1 MSRGSQEDNSTKKEQ
16 EPQAKQSY
24 QPLDKSK
31 IDWDAFAKIGVT
43 KESLEKSGA
52 LEPMLNYR
60 RSPELHPISMKVD
73 NDMVVN
79 TDARLSLRQVNDG
92 RLIPVI
98 HAVRKEPE
106 LDRPFYGNTFTAED
120 KKALK
125 ETGNLGRIIEL
136 NIKGLDKKI
145 PSFVEEST
153 SKCNIRQ

>member
-1 MSRGSQEDNSTKKEQ
+1 MSRGSQEDN
-16 EPQAKQSY
+16 
-24 QPLDKSK
+24 
-31 IDWDAFAKIGVT
+31 
-43 KESLEKSGA
+43 
-52 LEPMLNYR
+52 
-60 RSPELHPISMKVD
+60 
-73 NDMVVN
+73 N
-79 TDARLSLRQVNDG
+79 TDARLSLRQVNDD

-145 PSFVEEST
+145 PSFVSVDPKTNELVAYST
-153 SKCNIRQ
+153 KEQNQNQKQDGVRIPNKLGGVQLNDKQCGERYSRYCGRKK